1 MTITTTNKVAIVTG
15 ASSGIGRATAE
26 RLAKTGY
33 DLVLVAR
40 RKDRLE
46 TLATNLR
53 AMGRTV
59 SVVDGDLANR
69 ETADDAVAAA
79 INVSGRLDVVVNAA
93 GLMLIG
99 DSVQQP
105 TDEWERMIDVNLRGL
120 MHLTKAALPQLLV
133 TAKNHGGPT
142 DVVNISSVAGR
153 VIAANT
159 ALYTATKF
167 AVTAAT
173 DAWRQEYAGTGLRF
187 SAVEPGFVDTELGS
201 FQEGTQA
208 FYDHMASEHE
218 ILHPDDIASAI
229 EYIVTRPARVAINE
243 LLIRPSHQQ

>member
-1 MTITTTNKVAIVTG
+1 MTTHTTNKVAVVTG

-26 RLAKTGY
+26 RLGVAGY

-40 RKDRLE
+40 RKDRLDQ
-46 TLATNLR
+46 LAADLGTAER
-53 AMGRTV
+53 IVR
-59 SVVDGDLANR
+59 VVDGDLAHPD
-69 ETADDAVAAA
+69 TAQAAVAAA
-79 INVSGRLDVVVNAA
+79 IDMSGRLDVLVNAA

-105 TDEWERMIDVNLRGL
+105 ADEWERMIDVNLRGL
-120 MHLTKAALPQLLV
+120 MHLTKAALPRLLS
-133 TAKNHGGPT
+133 TASEHGGPT
-142 DVVNISSVAGR
+142 DVVNVSSVAGR

-159 ALYTATKF
+159 AIYTATKF

-201 FQEGTQA
+201 FQDATQV
-208 FYDHMASEHE
+208 FYDHMASEQD
-218 ILHPDDIASAI
+218 ILRPDDIASVI
-229 EYIVTRPARVAINE
+229 EYIITRPARVALNE
-243 LLIRPSHQQ
+243 ILVRPSHQQ

>member
-1 MTITTTNKVAIVTG
+1 MTTSTTNKVAIVTG

-26 RLAKTGY
+26 RLTTIGY

-40 RKDRLE
+40 RKDRLDK
-46 TLATNLR
+46 LAADLH
-53 AMGRTV
+53 AAGRTV
-59 SVVDGDLANR
+59 SVVDGDLANP
-69 ETADDAVAAA
+69 ETADNAVAAA
-79 INVSGRLDVVVNAA
+79 IDLSDRLDVVVNAA

-105 TDEWERMIDVNLRGL
+105 TDDWERMIDVNLRGL
-120 MHLTKAALPQLLV
+120 MHLTKAALPHLLA
-133 TAKNHGGPT
+133 TAANHGGPT

-153 VIAANT
+153 VIAVNT
-159 ALYTATKF
+159 AIYTATKF

-201 FQEGTQA
+201 FQEETQA
-208 FYDHMASEHE
+208 FYDHMASEHD